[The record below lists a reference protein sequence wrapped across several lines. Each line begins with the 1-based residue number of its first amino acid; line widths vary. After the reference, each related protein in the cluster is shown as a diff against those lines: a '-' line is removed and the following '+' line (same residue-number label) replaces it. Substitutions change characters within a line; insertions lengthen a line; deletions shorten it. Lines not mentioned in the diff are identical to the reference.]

1 MHLTFLITEK
11 NFQKQVIFKNLIV
24 YVTTNQYQYKMKN
37 ESSQRLIHFNKL
49 LFCRNIQSQMT
60 QTPIKYFK
68 GELLHVLQ
76 KGSDSSYI
84 HRVTDIYI

>member
-1 MHLTFLITEK
+1 
-11 NFQKQVIFKNLIV
+11 
-24 YVTTNQYQYKMKN
+24 
-37 ESSQRLIHFNKL
+37 
-49 LFCRNIQSQMT
+49 MT

-84 HRVTDIYI
+84 HRVIDIYIILPTFESSFLLLKKLNAYFISKS